1 MDQKKTQ
8 SSSSSVTVSE
18 PKTNIVELGT
28 LSSNQMESLTAL
40 CDTFLPS
47 IHLNSYG
54 DHHHQEANN
63 INDSFTK
70 FLYTSASMNG
80 TPQHIAWMIN
90 NRLQHPKL
98 NLCKLALW
106 LLSTRIGTLI
116 LCGKASISNQF
127 PYLQKF
133 SKISPNK
140 REKIVK
146 SWATSCFKLIRILFC
161 AAKILVLLVFFTQ
174 VNEVSQNPSWKALG
188 YSGPDPDFKK
198 QKQENSNMDCKEK
211 DDQPFGPLYE
221 GIISLKDSQKIIFH
235 RLKGLGFSVS
245 KPLSFKN
252 TRRSTEC
259 PAFIIECD
267 AVVVGSG
274 SGGGVI
280 AGILANSGHKVLVLE
295 KGSYLART
303 NLSLLEG
310 TSMDQMYL
318 GSGLLITADMDVM
331 LLAGSTVGGGSTI
344 NWAASI
350 QTPQHV
356 LKEWSES
363 YNLELFGSEFY
374 KGAMKIV
381 CDKMGV
387 QSEIEDEGFQ
397 NMILRK
403 GCQEL
408 GYPVETVP
416 RNAPSGHYCGWCSMG
431 CKDGRKQGTAET
443 WLVDLVKS
451 GNGAILPECEAL
463 EVIHEKKNDNSGKS
477 KAVGVAFAF
486 QNYDG
491 VRQIGM
497 VKSKVTI
504 VACGALSTPS
514 LLKRSGLKNPNIG
527 RNLHLHPVVIAW
539 GYFPDSQPMSNE
551 IWPKAGKKSYEGGI
565 ITAVSKVVANF
576 KGSGYGAI
584 LQTPG
589 LHPGMFSALMPW
601 VSGLDIKMRMSKYS
615 RTAYIFALARDK
627 GSGEAFSPYSVTYKL
642 DKTDEENLK
651 LGLEKTLRILAAAGA
666 EEIGTQHTKGRSLKV
681 KEASLKEFERFVKEE
696 SSIGMGKHSV
706 PICSA
711 HQMGS
716 CRMGVDPTTSVVNSK
731 GETWEVEGLFLG
743 DSSVFPTALGV
754 NPMVTIQSISYCT
767 AQSVLQ
773 VLKNQKSE

>member
-1 MDQKKTQ
+1 MVLNLLDGLTQAGVLPATLDGQRVRLDDQILERFRASRAQPVVTVYPLIDKEDTYEFIIDCHERLHKLGVLEMHGVDYVSFQLMDDATFWWRSYVECGAGWVASIVMDQ
-8 SSSSSVTVSE
+8 
-18 PKTNIVELGT
+18 I
-28 LSSNQMESLTAL
+28 
-40 CDTFLPS
+40 C
-47 IHLNSYG
+47 
-54 DHHHQEANN
+54 
-63 INDSFTK
+63 
-70 FLYTSASMNG
+70 
-80 TPQHIAWMIN
+80 
-90 NRLQHPKL
+90 
-98 NLCKLALW
+98 
-106 LLSTRIGTLI
+106 
-116 LCGKASISNQF
+116 ASIASHRDGE
-127 PYLQKF
+127 
-133 SKISPNK
+133 SKEICERVEYS
-140 REKIVK
+140 VK
-146 SWATSCFKLIRILFC
+146 
-161 AAKILVLLVFFTQ
+161 
-174 VNEVSQNPSWKALG
+174 VNEKSQNPSWKALG

-198 QKQENSNMDCKEK
+198 QKQENMDCKK
-211 DDQPFGPLYE
+211 RDHQPFGPLYE
-221 GIISLKDSQKIIFH
+221 GIISLKESHKITFERLQK
-235 RLKGLGFSVS
+235 LGFSVS
-245 KPLSFKN
+245 KPHNLKN
-252 TRRSTEC
+252 IKRSTES
-259 PAFIIECD
+259 PDSIIECD

-280 AGILANSGHKVLVLE
+280 AGILANAGHKVLVLE
-295 KGSYLART
+295 KGSYLAKT

-310 TSMDQMYL
+310 PSMDQMYL
-318 GSGLLITADMDVM
+318 GNGLLATKDMDIM

-344 NWAASI
+344 NWSASI

-363 YNLELFGSEFY
+363 YNLELFESELY

-381 CDKMGV
+381 CEKMGV
-387 QSEIEDEGFQ
+387 QSEIQDEGFQ

-416 RNAPSGHYCGWCSMG
+416 TNAPSDHYCGWCSMG
-431 CKDGRKQGTAET
+431 CKDGRKKGAAET

-477 KAVGVAFAF
+477 KAIGVAFAF
-486 QNYDG
+486 QNYEG
-491 VRQIGM
+491 ARKICM

-539 GYFPDSQPMSNE
+539 GYFPDSQPISNE
-551 IWPKAGKKSYEGGI
+551 IWPKPEKKSYEGGI
-565 ITAVSKVVANF
+565 ITAMSKVMANTE
-576 KGSGYGAI
+576 GSEYAAI

-601 VSGLDIKMRMSKYS
+601 VSGLDIKMRMTKYS

-627 GSGEAFSPYSVTYKL
+627 GSGEAFSPYSVSYKL
-642 DKTDEENLK
+642 DQIDEESLK

-666 EEIGTQHTKGRSLKV
+666 EEIGTQHRKGRSLKV
-681 KEASLKEFERFVKEE
+681 KEASLKNFERFVKEE
-696 SSIGMGKHSV
+696 SSIRIGKHSV

-716 CRMGVDPTTSVVNSK
+716 CRMGIDPRTSVVNSK
-731 GETWEVEGLFLG
+731 GETWEAEGLFLG

-754 NPMVTIQSISYCT
+754 NPMVTIQAISYCT

-773 VLKNQKSE
+773 VLKNQKLG

>member
-1 MDQKKTQ
+1 
-8 SSSSSVTVSE
+8 
-18 PKTNIVELGT
+18 
-28 LSSNQMESLTAL
+28 
-40 CDTFLPS
+40 
-47 IHLNSYG
+47 
-54 DHHHQEANN
+54 
-63 INDSFTK
+63 
-70 FLYTSASMNG
+70 
-80 TPQHIAWMIN
+80 
-90 NRLQHPKL
+90 
-98 NLCKLALW
+98 
-106 LLSTRIGTLI
+106 
-116 LCGKASISNQF
+116 
-127 PYLQKF
+127 
-133 SKISPNK
+133 
-140 REKIVK
+140 
-146 SWATSCFKLIRILFC
+146 
-161 AAKILVLLVFFTQ
+161 
-174 VNEVSQNPSWKALG
+174 
-188 YSGPDPDFKK
+188 
-198 QKQENSNMDCKEK
+198 MDCKK
-211 DDQPFGPLYE
+211 RDHQPFGPLYE
-221 GIISLKDSQKIIFH
+221 GIISLKNSQKIIFH
-235 RLKGLGFSVS
+235 RLQELGFSVS
-245 KPLSFKN
+245 KPHSFKK
-252 TRRSTEC
+252 TKRSTEC

-280 AGILANSGHKVLVLE
+280 AGILANAGHKVLVLE

-310 TSMDQMYL
+310 PSMDQMYL
-318 GSGLLITADMDVM
+318 GSGLLATRDMDVV

-344 NWAASI
+344 NWSASI

-356 LKEWSES
+356 LKEWSKS
-363 YNLELFGSEFY
+363 YNLELFESELY
-374 KGAMKIV
+374 EGALKIV
-381 CDKMGV
+381 CEKMGV

-408 GYPVETVP
+408 GYPVETIP
-416 RNAPSGHYCGWCSMG
+416 RNTPSDHYCGWCSMG
-431 CKDGRKQGTAET
+431 CKDGRKKGTAET

-477 KAVGVAFAF
+477 KAIGVTFAF
-486 QNYDG
+486 QNIQG
-491 VRQIGM
+491 VREICM

-527 RNLHLHPVVIAW
+527 RNLHLHPVVMAW
-539 GYFPDSQPMSNE
+539 GYFPNSPSISNDI
-551 IWPKAGKKSYEGGI
+551 IWPEAEKKSYEGGI
-565 ITAVSKVVANF
+565 VTAMSKVVANF
-576 KGSGYGAI
+576 EGSGYGAI
-584 LQTPG
+584 IQTPG

-627 GSGEAFSPYSVTYKL
+627 GSGEAFSPYSITYKL
-642 DKTDEENLK
+642 DQIDEENLK

-666 EEIGTQHTKGRSLKV
+666 EEIGTQHGKGRSLKV

-743 DSSVFPTALGV
+743 DSSVLPTAIGV
-754 NPMVTIQSISYCT
+754 NPMVTIQAISYCT

-773 VLKNQKSE
+773 LLKNQKLG

>member
-1 MDQKKTQ
+1 MDQKMTQ
-8 SSSSSVTVSE
+8 NCCFFSKSSRSVIE
-18 PKTNIVELGT
+18 YLGA
-28 LSSNQMESLTAL
+28 LSSNQLDSLTTL
-40 CDTFLPS
+40 CDTFVPS
-47 IHLNSYG
+47 IHDASSYG
-54 DHHHQEANN
+54 HQDQGN
-63 INDSFTK
+63 IDDDDDSYTK
-70 FLYTSASMNG
+70 FLQTSASMNG

-90 NRLQHPKL
+90 NRLQHPKM

-106 LLSTRIGTLI
+106 LLSTRIGTFI
-116 LCGKASISNQF
+116 LCGKASLSTQF
-127 PYLQKF
+127 PYLQTF
-133 SKISPNK
+133 SNISPKK
-140 REKIVK
+140 REESVK
-146 SWATSCFKLIRILFC
+146 SWATSCFKLLRILFF
-161 AAKILVLLVFFTQ
+161 AAKILVLLVFYTQ
-174 VNEVSQNPSWKALG
+174 VNDESQNSSWKALG

-198 QKQENSNMDCKEK
+198 QKQENMNSNEK

-221 GIISLKDSQKIIFH
+221 GIISLKNSQKIIFH
-235 RLKGLGFSVS
+235 RLQELGFSVS
-245 KPLSFKN
+245 KPHNFKN
-252 TRRSTEC
+252 ARRSTEC

-280 AGILANSGHKVLVLE
+280 AGILANAGHKVLVLE

-318 GSGLLITADMDVM
+318 GSGLLVTQDMDIM
-331 LLAGSTVGGGSTI
+331 LLAGSTVGGGSTV
-344 NWAASI
+344 NWSASI

-363 YNLELFGSEFY
+363 YNLKLFESELY
-374 KGAMKIV
+374 KEGMKIV
-381 CDKMGV
+381 CEKMGV

-408 GYPVETVP
+408 GYPVETIP
-416 RNAPSGHYCGWCSMG
+416 RNAPSDHYCGWCSMG
-431 CKDGRKQGTAET
+431 CKDGKKKGTAET

-463 EVIHEKKNDNSGKS
+463 EVIHEEKNDNSGKS
-477 KAVGVAFAF
+477 KAIGVAFAF
-486 QNYDG
+486 QNIEG
-491 VRQIGM
+491 MREICM

-539 GYFPDSQPMSNE
+539 GYFPDSPSTSNE
-551 IWPKAGKKSYEGGI
+551 IWPKAEKKSYEGGI
-565 ITAVSKVVANF
+565 MTAMSKVVANF
-576 KGSGYGAI
+576 EGSGYGAVI
-584 LQTPG
+584 QTPG

-601 VSGLDIKMRMSKYS
+601 VSGLDIKMRMRKYS

-627 GSGEAFSPYSVTYKL
+627 GSGEALSPYSVSYKL
-642 DKTDEENLK
+642 DQTDEENLK
-651 LGLEKTLRILAAAGA
+651 AGLEKTLRILAAAGA
-666 EEIGTQHTKGRSLKV
+666 EEIGTQQEKGRSLKV
-681 KEASLKEFERFVKEE
+681 NEASSKEFERFVKEE
-696 SSIGMGKHSV
+696 SSIEIGKHSV

-716 CRMGVDPTTSVVNSK
+716 CRMGVDPKTSVVNSK

-743 DSSVFPTALGV
+743 DSSVCPTAIGV
-754 NPMVTIQSISYCT
+754 NPMVTIQAISYCT

-773 VLKNQKSE
+773 LLKNQKLG

>member
-1 MDQKKTQ
+1 MDQKMTQ
-8 SSSSSVTVSE
+8 NCCFFSKSSRSVIE
-18 PKTNIVELGT
+18 YLGA
-28 LSSNQMESLTAL
+28 LSSNQLDSLTTL
-40 CDTFLPS
+40 CDTFVPS
-47 IHLNSYG
+47 IH
-54 DHHHQEANN
+54 DANN
-63 INDSFTK
+63 YGHQDQGNIDDDDSYTK
-70 FLYTSASMNG
+70 FLQTSASMNG

-90 NRLQHPKL
+90 NRLQHPKM

-106 LLSTRIGTLI
+106 LLSTRIGTFI
-116 LCGKASISNQF
+116 LCGKASLSTQF
-127 PYLQKF
+127 PYLQTF
-133 SKISPNK
+133 SNISPKK
-140 REKIVK
+140 REESVK
-146 SWATSCFKLIRILFC
+146 SWATSCFKLLRILFF
-161 AAKILVLLVFFTQ
+161 AAKILVLLVFYTQ
-174 VNEVSQNPSWKALG
+174 VNDESQNSSWKALG

-198 QKQENSNMDCKEK
+198 QKQENMNSNEK

-221 GIISLKDSQKIIFH
+221 GIISLKNSQKIIFH
-235 RLKGLGFSVS
+235 RLQELGFSVS
-245 KPLSFKN
+245 KPHNFKN
-252 TRRSTEC
+252 ARRSTEC

-280 AGILANSGHKVLVLE
+280 AGILANAGHKVLVLE
-295 KGSYLART
+295 KGSYRART

-318 GSGLLITADMDVM
+318 GSGLLTTQDMDIM

-363 YNLELFGSEFY
+363 YNLELFESELY
-374 KGAMKIV
+374 KEAMKIV
-381 CDKMGV
+381 CEKMGV

-408 GYPVETVP
+408 GYPVETIP
-416 RNAPSGHYCGWCSMG
+416 TNAPSDHYCGWCSMG
-431 CKDGRKQGTAET
+431 CKDGKKKGTAET

-463 EVIHEKKNDNSGKS
+463 EVIHEEKNDNSGKR
-477 KAVGVAFAF
+477 KAIGVAFAF
-486 QNYDG
+486 QNIEG
-491 VRQIGM
+491 MREICM

-539 GYFPDSQPMSNE
+539 GYFPDSPSTSNE
-551 IWPKAGKKSYEGGI
+551 IWPKAEKKSYEGGI
-565 ITAVSKVVANF
+565 MTAMSKVVANF
-576 KGSGYGAI
+576 EGSGYGAVI
-584 LQTPG
+584 QTPG

-601 VSGLDIKMRMSKYS
+601 VSGLDFKMRMSKYS

-627 GSGEAFSPYSVTYKL
+627 GSGEALSPYSVSYKL
-642 DKTDEENLK
+642 DQTDEENLK
-651 LGLEKTLRILAAAGA
+651 AGLEKTLRILAAAGA
-666 EEIGTQHTKGRSLKV
+666 EEIGTQQEKGRSLKV
-681 KEASLKEFERFVKEE
+681 NEASLKEFERFVKEE
-696 SSIGMGKHSV
+696 SSIEIGKHSV

-716 CRMGVDPTTSVVNSK
+716 CRMGVDPKTSVVNSK

-743 DSSVFPTALGV
+743 DSSVCPTAIGV
-754 NPMVTIQSISYCT
+754 NPMVTIQAISYCT

-773 VLKNQKSE
+773 LLKNQKLG